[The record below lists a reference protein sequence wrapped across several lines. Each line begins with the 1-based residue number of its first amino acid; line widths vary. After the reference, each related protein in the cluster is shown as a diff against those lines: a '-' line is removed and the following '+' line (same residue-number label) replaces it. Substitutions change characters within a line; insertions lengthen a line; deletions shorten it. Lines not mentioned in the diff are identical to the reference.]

1 MREFVLQYLWNRF
14 EAAVGDFL
22 VEIGEGT
29 DELALDVELHGF
41 GQDRVVIVVIMI
53 IMYLV
58 LWMEVCGNRPD

>member
-1 MREFVLQYLWNRF
+1 MWNRF
-14 EAAVGDFL
+14 EAAVGDSL
-22 VEIGEGT
+22 VELGEGT

-41 GQDRVVIVVIMI
+41 VQDRIVIVVIMI